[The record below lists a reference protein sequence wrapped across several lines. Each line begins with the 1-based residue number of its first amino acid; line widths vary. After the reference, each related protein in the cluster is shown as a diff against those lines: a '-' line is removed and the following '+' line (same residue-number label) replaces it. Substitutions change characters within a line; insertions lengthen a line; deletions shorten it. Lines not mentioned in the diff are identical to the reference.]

1 MHLAVTKPMIRPIAL
16 TDLDHLL
23 EIEEQSFPKSPY
35 SLTTFVHLFW
45 LYPETFWAYVD
56 QSRDQGKEQT
66 CAYLI
71 FSREGHLISLAV
83 HPKYRRR
90 GIGETLVRK
99 AMETLPVKRMRAEVR
114 RSNRGARAFYQK
126 LGFQIAGVLSNY
138 YGNEDALLVEIH
150 EGPSVPG
157 SKGSSE

>member
-1 MHLAVTKPMIRPIAL
+1 MIRPIAL
-16 TDLDHLL
+16 TDLDRLL

-45 LYPETFWAYVD
+45 LYPETFWVYVD
-56 QSRDQGKEQT
+56 PSRDQEREET

-138 YGNEDALLVEIH
+138 YGNEDALIVEIH
-150 EGPSVPG
+150 AGSSVSG
-157 SKGSSE
+157 GKGSSE

>member
-1 MHLAVTKPMIRPIAL
+1 MIRPIAL
-16 TDLDHLL
+16 TDLDRLL

-45 LYPETFWAYVD
+45 LYPETFWVYVD
-56 QSRDQGKEQT
+56 QSRDQEKEET
-66 CAYLI
+66 WAYLI

-83 HPKYRRR
+83 HPNYRRR
-90 GIGETLVRK
+90 GIGEILVRK
-99 AMETLPVKRMRAEVR
+99 ALETLPVKRMRAEVR

-138 YGNEDALLVEIH
+138 YGNEDALIVEINA
-150 EGPSVPG
+150 GSTVSG
-157 SKGSSE
+157 SKGTSE

>member
-1 MHLAVTKPMIRPIAL
+1 MSINREIR
-16 TDLDHLL
+16 
-23 EIEEQSFPKSPY
+23 EKSR
-35 SLTTFVHLFW
+35 F
-45 LYPETFWAYVD
+45 
-56 QSRDQGKEQT
+56 G
-66 CAYLI
+66 YLI

-114 RSNRGARAFYQK
+114 RSNQGARAFYQK

-138 YGNEDALLVEIH
+138 YGNEDALIVEIH
-150 EGPSVPG
+150 AGSSVPG
-157 SKGSSE
+157 GKGSSE

>member
-1 MHLAVTKPMIRPIAL
+1 MIRPIAL

-45 LYPETFWAYVD
+45 LYPETFWIYVD
-56 QSRDQGKEQT
+56 QSGDQRNGQV

-83 HPKYRRR
+83 HPNYRRR

-99 AMETLPVKRMRAEVR
+99 AMETLPAKKMRAEVR

-138 YGNEDALLVEIH
+138 YGNEDALIVEIH
-150 EGPSVPG
+150 AGSSVPG
-157 SKGSSE
+157 AKDSSA

>member
-1 MHLAVTKPMIRPIAL
+1 MIRPIAP

-35 SLTTFVHLFW
+35 PLTTFVHLLW

-56 QSRDQGKEQT
+56 PSADQQRDQI

-83 HPKYRRR
+83 HPNYRRR
-90 GIGETLVRK
+90 GIGESLLREALK
-99 AMETLPVKRMRAEVR
+99 TLPAKRMRAEVR
-114 RSNRGARAFYQK
+114 RSNRAARAFYQK
-126 LGFQIAGVLSNY
+126 VGFQVAGVLSNY
-138 YGNEDALLVEIH
+138 YGNEDALIVEFH
-150 EGPSVPG
+150 AGSSVPG
-157 SKGSSE
+157 SKSSSE

>member
-1 MHLAVTKPMIRPIAL
+1 MHLTVTKPMIRPIAL

-56 QSRDQGKEQT
+56 QSADRRKEQI

-83 HPKYRRR
+83 HPNYRRR
-90 GIGETLVRK
+90 GLGESLLRK
-99 AMETLPVKRMRAEVR
+99 AMETLPAKRMRAEVR
-114 RSNRGARAFYQK
+114 RSNQVARAFYQK

-138 YGNEDALLVEIH
+138 YGNEDALIVEIH

-157 SKGSSE
+157 GKSSNE

>member
-1 MHLAVTKPMIRPIAL
+1 MHLAVTKPMIRLIAL

-56 QSRDQGKEQT
+56 QSRDQGKEQI

-126 LGFQIAGVLSNY
+126 LGFQIAGVFSNY

-150 EGPSVPG
+150 EGPSVPRG
-157 SKGSSE
+157 KGSSE